1 LSSQKGS
8 EDSKSEKAQQRA
20 VVINAKSK
28 KNKKPALKRHNPIQK
43 KKKREKQRESF
54 TNAQLKASVYPDF
67 SPLLL

>member
-28 KNKKPALKRHNPIQK
+28 KKQKASPETTQPNTK
-43 KKKREKQRESF
+43 KKEKRKATREFHKRSIEG
-54 TNAQLKASVYPDF
+54 LRLP
-67 SPLLL
+67 